1 MNGAAEGRALRRGSR
16 VILLLAV
23 LVLCGA
29 ARGETPE
36 MRFRLPKM
44 QPPRLFGTILISRS
58 AATEGTKAVVFPH
71 WRHRVRYTCRVCHVE
86 LDFALRTNDTEITE
100 QANRDG
106 AYCGACHDGRT
117 AFAVSEPN
125 CARCHTGTID
135 GSDAGFVALMDLPAA
150 EFGNRVDWSRALAR
164 GAIKPLASLT
174 DEAAPIQLDRT
185 LSLEAEWAFVP
196 PAIFPHAEHE
206 RWMDC
211 SNCHPSIFNIGKKTT
226 KHFTMANSLRGEFC
240 GVCHLRVAFP
250 MNDCKR
256 CHPTMENAPP
266 L

>member
-1 MNGAAEGRALRRGSR
+1 MNGTTAGRTLRRGSR
-16 VILLLAV
+16 VLLLLPALLLCAV
-23 LVLCGA
+23 AG
-29 ARGETPE
+29 GQSPP
-36 MRFRLPKM
+36 MRFRLPKN

-58 AATEGTKAVVFPH
+58 VEAGGTKAVVFAH
-71 WRHRVRYTCRVCHVE
+71 WKHRARYTCRVCHVE
-86 LDFALRTNDTEITE
+86 LEFAMQANGTEITE
-100 QANRDG
+100 QANRNG
-106 AYCGACHDGRT
+106 AYCGACHDGRI
-117 AFAVSEPN
+117 AFAVSEAN

-135 GSDAGFVALMDLPAA
+135 GSDAGFGSLMDLPAA
-150 EFGNRVDWSRALAR
+150 DFGNRVDWSRALAT

-174 DEAAPIQLDRT
+174 DEAAPIRLDRA
-185 LSLEAEWAFVP
+185 LSLEAEWSFVP

-206 RWMDC
+206 RWTDC
-211 SNCHPSIFNIGKKTT
+211 SNCHPSIFNIGRKTT
-226 KHFTMANSLRGEFC
+226 EHFTMTSSLRGEFC